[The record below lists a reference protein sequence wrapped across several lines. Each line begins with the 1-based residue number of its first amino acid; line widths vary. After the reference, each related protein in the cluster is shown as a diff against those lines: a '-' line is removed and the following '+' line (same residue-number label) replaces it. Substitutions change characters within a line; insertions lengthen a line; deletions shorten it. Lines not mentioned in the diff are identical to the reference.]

1 MSEKKTGQAERLFE
15 AMSGVDPELLA
26 RSEKKK
32 KVISFQKY
40 AKAMK
45 VMAACLALIVVGG
58 TCWVTLQNG
67 GSQKASDA
75 TAQMSATRD
84 YGEKGK
90 GINSLKG
97 DVAEAA
103 QATSEA
109 GKQYDSMACDNEAA
123 NYYEADDE
131 PREVASAIEASND
144 DGKEVSKG
152 ATSDSATATLQE
164 EYFLKITKQVDPSK
178 LISYSAKASIEEY
191 GKRSEQSV
199 TKSFSTAIYSW
210 LDGLELV
217 PTQDMTFGDYVC
229 VQLIDKE
236 GNVAKEIRVNGSY
249 LQKTDLEGTFE
260 IVDEEYDYDE
270 LRAALEAAMQAE
282 E

>member
-32 KVISFQKY
+32 KVVSFQKY

-84 YGEKGK
+84 NGEKGK
-90 GINSLKG
+90 RINSLKG

-103 QATSEA
+103 QSTSEA

-152 ATSDSATATLQE
+152 VTSDSATATLQE
-164 EYFLKITKQVDPSK
+164 EYFLKISKQVDPSM

-217 PTQDMTFGDYVC
+217 PTEDVIFGDYVC
-229 VQLIDKE
+229 VQLIDAE
-236 GNVAKEIRVNGSY
+236 GNVTKEIRVHDSY
-249 LQKTDLEGTFE
+249 LQKTDLVGTFE

>member
-67 GSQKASDA
+67 GSKTASDA

-84 YGEKGK
+84 NGEKGK
-90 GINSLKG
+90 GINALQGESAKA
-97 DVAEAA
+97 AESTVEVGRQDDA
-103 QATSEA
+103 
-109 GKQYDSMACDNEAA
+109 MACDNEAA
-123 NYYEADDE
+123 NYYEADGE
-131 PREVASAIEASND
+131 PREVASAMDAPNVDE
-144 DGKEVSKG
+144 KEVSKG
-152 ATSDSATATLQE
+152 ETSDSATATLQE
-164 EYFLKITKQVDPSK
+164 EYFLKISKQVDPSM
-178 LISYSAKASIEEY
+178 LISYSAKASIEGY
-191 GKRSEQSV
+191 GKRSVESV
-199 TKSFSTAIYSW
+199 PKSFSTAIYSW
-210 LDGLELV
+210 LDGLELIPAEDV
-217 PTQDMTFGDYVC
+217 TFGDYVC
-229 VQLIDKE
+229 VQLLDEE
-236 GNVAKEIRVNGSY
+236 GNVTKEIRVHDSY

-260 IVDEEYDYDE
+260 IVDEKYDYDE